1 MNTTNRGKKQMC
13 CICSVNVAKA
23 VHKWRERRE
32 REIKK
37 ERIKERIKRKR
48 KNKIYLILDSYLL
61 SERLYSLHSTINN
74 HLKTFKY

>member
-37 ERIKERIKRKR
+37 ERIKERIK
-48 KNKIYLILDSYLL
+48 
-61 SERLYSLHSTINN
+61 ERERIKSI
-74 HLKTFKY
+74 

>member
-13 CICSVNVAKA
+13 YICSVNVAKA

-37 ERIKERIKRKR
+37 ERIKERIK
-48 KNKIYLILDSYLL
+48 
-61 SERLYSLHSTINN
+61 ERERIKSLFNIRF
-74 HLKTFKY
+74 LFAF